1 MGAGRAGEETVLDLV
16 VEAAEEPVGGGAALN
31 GAGGQHLA
39 AQVPRRGP
47 SGPVISLPSRLGE
60 GKAGTEPGEGLGGGE
75 GDIADVA
82 GITGCQK
89 AVPVLVRYPRPLSS
103 K

>member
-1 MGAGRAGEETVLDLV
+1 MLDLV
-16 VEAAEEPVGGGAALN
+16 VEAAEEPVGDGATLN

-60 GKAGTEPGEGLGGGE
+60 GKAGTEPGEGLGGAAKATSQTWPE
-75 GDIADVA
+75 SPVA
-82 GITGCQK
+82 
-89 AVPVLVRYPRPLSS
+89 RRPCRSWCGTLGRSVASS
-103 K
+103 QI

>member
-16 VEAAEEPVGGGAALN
+16 VEAAEEPVGDGATLN

-60 GKAGTEPGEGLGGGE
+60 GKAGTEPGEGLEGGRRRRHRRRGRNHRLPE
-75 GDIADVA
+75 GRA
-82 GITGCQK
+82 GPG
-89 AVPVLVRYPRPLSS
+89 AVPSAAQ
-103 K
+103 